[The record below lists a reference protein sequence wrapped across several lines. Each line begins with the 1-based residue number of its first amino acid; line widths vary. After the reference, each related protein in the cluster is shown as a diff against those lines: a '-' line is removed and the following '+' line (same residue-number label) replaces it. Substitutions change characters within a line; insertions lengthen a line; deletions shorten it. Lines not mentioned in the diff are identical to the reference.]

1 MKKKQVFKTIATH
14 MLTQK
19 KVSQNR
25 NTCLYRNGYG
35 LSCAIGV
42 LINDDNYRKELESHD
57 ITNTEVSIAVANSLN
72 SPPLS
77 SGDREFLGALQ
88 DIHDY
93 SEPQYWRGALDIFS
107 MKHFKKDLEDI
118 GVSM

>member
-1 MKKKQVFKTIATH
+1 MQKKKVFKTIATH

-19 KVSQNR
+19 KPSQNR
-25 NTCLYRNGYG
+25 NHCLYRDGYG

-57 ITNTEVSIAVANSLN
+57 ITNTEVSTAVSNSLS
-72 SPPLS
+72 SPPLNTKERS
-77 SGDREFLGALQ
+77 FLGALQ

-93 SEPQYWRGALDIFS
+93 SEPQHWRGELNTFS

-118 GVSM
+118 GVSV